1 MIFSKCLLIYY
12 FIFLIKPG
20 LYSTS
25 LNSANREN
33 FTVATLSLKNPVGVA
48 VDWVANKVYV
58 VDLAAKRIDVM
69 ELSGQYRAIVISQNL
84 TAPLAIAIDPLQ
96 GAMFISDR
104 YINQHY
110 RKENIIETDIFMII
124 L

>member
-1 MIFSKCLLIYY
+1 M
-12 FIFLIKPG
+12 
-20 LYSTS
+20 
-25 LNSANREN
+25 
-33 FTVATLSLKNPVGVA
+33 A

-96 GAMFISDR
+96 GVMFISDR
-104 YINQHY
+104 YIIQHY